1 MKTFA
6 QDPTA
11 QDFVQDPYPFYDRT
25 RAAGPMFFWAEYDMP
40 CVTGYGEVDALLR
53 DRRLGRE
60 FPVEF
65 QKPYP
70 AHIETFA
77 AFERRSMLEM
87 EPPAHTRLRGLVM
100 RAFTSRR
107 IASMEGEIAALA
119 NQLIDEFPAHTFDL
133 LAAFA
138 EKIPVIIIA
147 RLLGVPD
154 EMAPQLL
161 RWSHDMVAMYQAN
174 RTRQTED
181 AAVVATDAFSAY
193 MRGYVDERRKSPS
206 DDLITTLIAAEEDG
220 SKLSNDELI
229 ATSILLLNA
238 GHEAT
243 VHAIGN
249 GVNLLL
255 AAKTTAKELTAPDR
269 IDATIEEILRF
280 DPPLHMFTRIAYED
294 LDLCGHPIKR
304 GTEIGLLLAAANR
317 DPAKFATPN
326 TFRPSRTDQAH
337 TSFGA
342 GVHFCIGAPLA
353 RLEMK
358 TALPILFARHPNLK
372 LSQPVEFADRYHFHG
387 LADLM
392 VKL

>member
-1 MKTFA
+1 
-6 QDPTA
+6 
-11 QDFVQDPYPFYDRT
+11 
-25 RAAGPMFFWAEYDMP
+25 
-40 CVTGYGEVDALLR
+40 
-53 DRRLGRE
+53 
-60 FPVEF
+60 
-65 QKPYP
+65 
-70 AHIETFA
+70 
-77 AFERRSMLEM
+77 
-87 EPPAHTRLRGLVM
+87 
-100 RAFTSRR
+100 
-107 IASMEGEIAALA
+107 
-119 NQLIDEFPAHTFDL
+119 
-133 LAAFA
+133 
-138 EKIPVIIIA
+138 
-147 RLLGVPD
+147 
-154 EMAPQLL
+154 
-161 RWSHDMVAMYQAN
+161 MYQAN

-220 SKLSNDELI
+220 SKLSNHELI

-387 LADLM
+387 LEDLM

>member
-1 MKTFA
+1 MKTFT

-11 QDFVQDPYPFYDRT
+11 PDFVQNPYDFYDRT
-25 RAAGPMFFWAEYDMP
+25 RQAGPVFFWADYDMP

-60 FPVEF
+60 RPAEF
-65 QKPYP
+65 QPPYP
-70 AHIETFA
+70 EHIETFI
-77 AFERRSMLEM
+77 AFERRSMLEL

-107 IASMEGEIAALA
+107 IASMEGEITTLA
-119 NQLIDEFPAHTFDL
+119 NQLIDDFPDQPFDL

-138 EKIPVIIIA
+138 EQIPVIIIA

-154 EMAPQLL
+154 EMADQLL

-181 AAVVATDAFSAY
+181 AAVAATGAFSAY
-193 MRGYVDERRKSPS
+193 MRSYVDERRKSPR

-249 GVNLLL
+249 GVRLLL
-255 AAKTTAKELTAPDR
+255 TSDISACELTRPDR
-269 IDATIEEILRF
+269 IDTTIEEILRF

-294 LDLCGHPIKR
+294 LELFGHPIKR

-326 TFRPSRTDQAH
+326 QFRPNRSDQAH

-358 TALPILFARHPNLK
+358 TALPILFARYPDLK
-372 LSQPVEFADRYHFHG
+372 LAGPVEFADRYHFHG
-387 LADLM
+387 LKSLM
-392 VKL
+392 VNL